1 MAGLAAGAAAA
12 EHGIRVEIFES
23 RRRLGGRAGS
33 FLEPHSG
40 AWIDHCQHV
49 WMGCC
54 VNLAD
59 FCRRTGVAE
68 CFARHRRLHFI
79 APDGTRHDFSATS
92 WLPVPLHLAP
102 ALFRLSYLSLAE
114 RWRIVRALRR
124 LAAEETPVGGS
135 ETIGPWLRRHG
146 QSERAIERF
155 WSVVLVSA
163 LGETIDRASTAAAG
177 KVCRDGFLASRHAYE
192 LLIPQVPLN
201 EIYDRRMADWFR
213 EHGVAVHLGARV
225 RKIEGSVCRAEALVL
240 ADGAPRAFDYILA
253 AVPWRNVR
261 ALFPDPM
268 LQALPGLSGIDRIQP
283 APITAVH
290 LWFDR
295 PIAAIPHAVLISR
308 LGQWLFNKNGSV
320 AAAANSPEHYYQVVI
335 SASHGLRGRDPKEV
349 AEQVCGE
356 LRSIWPAA
364 QKARLIRWRLVTE
377 PEAVFSVQPGLDSL
391 RPNQRTPI
399 PNLLLA
405 GDWTATGWPATMEGA
420 VRSGYLAV
428 ECLLAALGRP
438 QPVLIPD
445 PPPAVLAR
453 RMLRGG

>member
-1 MAGLAAGAAAA
+1 MPRKKLRSAAAKRSA
-12 EHGIRVEIFES
+12 RGSAATDS
-23 RRRLGGRAGS
+23 RSGRSNAS
-33 FLEPHSG
+33 
-40 AWIDHCQHV
+40 
-49 WMGCC
+49 
-54 VNLAD
+54 
-59 FCRRTGVAE
+59 
-68 CFARHRRLHFI
+68 
-79 APDGTRHDFSATS
+79 
-92 WLPVPLHLAP
+92 
-102 ALFRLSYLSLAE
+102 
-114 RWRIVRALRR
+114 
-124 LAAEETPVGGS
+124 
-135 ETIGPWLRRHG
+135 GPWF
-146 QSERAIERF
+146 S
-155 WSVVLVSA
+155 SCA

-177 KVCRDGFLASRHAYE
+177 KVCRDGFLASRDAYE

-213 EHGVAVHLGARV
+213 EHGVAVHLAPGSARSRV
-225 RKIEGSVCRAEALVL
+225 VCRAEALVL
-240 ADGAPRAFDYILA
+240 ARRWRRELSITSWRRCPGA
-253 AVPWRNVR
+253 VR

-377 PEAVFSVQPGLDSL
+377 PEAVFSVQPGLDSCAPINA
-391 RPNQRTPI
+391 RRSRTSS
-399 PNLLLA
+399 
-405 GDWTATGWPATMEGA
+405 WPATGP
-420 VRSGYLAV
+420 
-428 ECLLAALGRP
+428 RP
-438 QPVLIPD
+438 VG
-445 PPPAVLAR
+445 PPPWKARAQRLSGRRMPAR
-453 RMLRGG
+453 RSWKAAAGTHSRSTASGARAADAARGIDQMSVS

>member
-1 MAGLAAGAAAA
+1 
-12 EHGIRVEIFES
+12 VEIFES

-146 QSERAIERF
+146 QSQRAIERF

-177 KVCRDGFLASRHAYE
+177 KVCRDGFLASRHACE
-192 LLIPQVPLN
+192 LLIPQVPLS
-201 EIYDRRMADWFR
+201 EIYDRRMADWFS

-225 RKIEGSVCRAEALVL
+225 HKIEGSVCRAEALVL

-268 LQALPGLSGIDRIQP
+268 LQALPDLSGIGRIQP

-295 PIAAIPHAVLISR
+295 PIAAIPHAVLIGR

-356 LRSIWPAA
+356 LRAIWPAA
-364 QKARLIRWRLVTE
+364 QKARLIRWRVVSE
-377 PEAVFSVQPGLDSL
+377 PEAVFSMQPGLDSL